1 MNTFRHRDETAM
13 IVFQSSKKPL
23 PPIRRPSARELARR
37 LATARCLGVR
47 SAALPTPTSTP
58 LVLQNVD
65 PKRNRARFY
74 ALSVE
79 PTLFGDTALVRH
91 WGRIGTRG
99 RHRID
104 LYPSLHEAWQAADL
118 IARSKRRRGYQEAAL
133 ALEAIRDW

>member
-1 MNTFRHRDETAM
+1 M
-13 IVFQSSKKPL
+13 IVFQSRNRPA
-23 PPIRRPSARELARR
+23 PPRNRPSAKEIARR

-58 LVLQNVD
+58 LVLQSVD
-65 PKRNRARFY
+65 AGRNRARFY

-99 RHRID
+99 HHRID
-104 LYPSLHEAWQAADL
+104 LYPSLQEAWQAAEL
-118 IARSKRRRGYQEAAL
+118 IARSKRRRGYQETAL
-133 ALEAIRDW
+133 ALEEMREW